1 MYKDEVICTE
11 KGSRREEVREWIRG
25 QGEMKGQMVR
35 RTGVGEWEGM
45 GSDGH

>member
-1 MYKDEVICTE
+1 MYKDEVICIE
-11 KGSRREEVREWIRG
+11 RGSRREKVRDWIRG

-35 RTGVGEWEGM
+35 RTGVREGM